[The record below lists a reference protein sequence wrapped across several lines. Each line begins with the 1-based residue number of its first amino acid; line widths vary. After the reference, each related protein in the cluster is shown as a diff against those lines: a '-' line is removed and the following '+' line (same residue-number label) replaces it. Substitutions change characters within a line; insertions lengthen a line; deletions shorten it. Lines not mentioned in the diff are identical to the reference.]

1 MKVILKRRD
10 DGKLYCQVYRE
21 IKDKEKQDRLERSL
35 GKFFFPDKSWTD
47 VCPGEAEVEIT
58 KEFENYGFIK
68 GHMDDYTCTDF
79 GAILDYLWNNGNCYP
94 VDLEFSFFKNAHGEF
109 LVHRDEFNAICRIG
123 HTPDYLKPMTEELFA
138 SLRFCSNDEEQDI
151 VEGKD
156 KIWTK
161 TLQDMFLE
169 YAWYGDLAAD
179 RPSISEALLDEFVV
193 SKNQFNLGRRQ
204 GWAPSSKYFG
214 DDLVE
219 WAYQNGVIDIW
230 EIPGMKIYA
239 VTIRIND
246 LYRLQELDGIEEAE
260 HLISTLN
267 EINRKAD
274 EEVAAKI
281 RKGKLAM

>member
-1 MKVILKRRD
+1 
-10 DGKLYCQVYRE
+10 
-21 IKDKEKQDRLERSL
+21 
-35 GKFFFPDKSWTD
+35 
-47 VCPGEAEVEIT
+47 
-58 KEFENYGFIK
+58 
-68 GHMDDYTCTDF
+68 
-79 GAILDYLWNNGNCYP
+79 
-94 VDLEFSFFKNAHGEF
+94 
-109 LVHRDEFNAICRIG
+109 
-123 HTPDYLKPMTEELFA
+123 
-138 SLRFCSNDEEQDI
+138 
-151 VEGKD
+151 
-156 KIWTK
+156 
-161 TLQDMFLE
+161 MFLE

-179 RPSISEALLDEFVV
+179 RPSISETLLDKFIV
-193 SKNQFNLGRRQ
+193 SKTQFNLVKRQ
-204 GWAPSSKYFG
+204 GWVPSSKYFG

-260 HLISTLN
+260 RLISTLN